1 MCVLLSLL
9 LGSSDDSKN
18 DVDNYF
24 GHEDYYDD
32 HWADFKDEE
41 EARKYYYDHGGI

>member
-24 GHEDYYDD
+24 GPEDYYDD